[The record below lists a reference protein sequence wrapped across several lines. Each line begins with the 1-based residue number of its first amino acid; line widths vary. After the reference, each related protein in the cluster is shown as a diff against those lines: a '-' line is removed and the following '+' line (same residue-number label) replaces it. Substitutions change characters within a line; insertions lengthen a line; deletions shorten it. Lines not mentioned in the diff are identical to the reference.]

1 MCGRLGGEEFIGL
14 LPETPA
20 DQAYSVAERLRET
33 LAETPV
39 ATPVGEIRV
48 TVSIGI
54 ATAIPDDRSIDAL
67 IRAADE
73 AMYEAKTAGRNRVVV
88 RSREQG
94 PG

>member
-1 MCGRLGGEEFIGL
+1 MCGRLGGEEFIAL

-73 AMYEAKTAGRNRVVV
+73 AMYEAKAAGRNRVVV

>member
-1 MCGRLGGEEFIGL
+1 
-14 LPETPA
+14 
-20 DQAYSVAERLRET
+20 
-33 LAETPV
+33 V